1 MLETIVTL
9 VLCQWIYGIRAID
22 ITSVCAAICPFS
34 IFPALHRKEHCA
46 ITGNG
51 KWLLYHFFN
60 FIFGKDVK
68 LEVSS
73 PLPKMCSVIENLPC
87 SCVHTRTL
95 GLLIFKARTD
105 SVHPL
110 LLAELH
116 TTGSSPRNH
125 LPLKNNHLI
134 ASSTR
139 NLFPPVCYSP
149 SDCWNRT

>member
-9 VLCQWIYGIRAID
+9 VLCQWIYGIRAFD

-34 IFPALHRKEHCA
+34 IFPALHRKEHRA

-73 PLPKMCSVIENLPC
+73 PLPKMHSVIENLPC

-95 GLLIFKARTD
+95 DLLKFKART
-105 SVHPL
+105 VYILLCWQNFTPL
-110 LLAELH
+110 EAAQEI
-116 TTGSSPRNH
+116 TRNH

-149 SDCWNRT
+149 PDC